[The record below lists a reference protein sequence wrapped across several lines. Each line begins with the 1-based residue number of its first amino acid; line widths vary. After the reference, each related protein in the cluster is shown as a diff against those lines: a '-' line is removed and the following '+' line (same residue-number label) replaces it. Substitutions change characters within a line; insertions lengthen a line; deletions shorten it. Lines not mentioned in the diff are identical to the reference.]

1 MESFCAQNGKFSTGK
16 NVPLKRNMGVMNRN
30 IGKLN
35 ISMVGTIPVKNM
47 PMDPKAKYHPGKP
60 EVWLKD
66 PEDMKLGRTG

>member
-47 PMDPKAKYHPGKP
+47 PMDPKAIPPRKARGMVKRP
-60 EVWLKD
+60 
-66 PEDMKLGRTG
+66 